1 MRVMLRGVP
10 GPRTC
15 SWRLEGALR
24 RPGPGCASSNR
35 QRAQPPSPGG
45 PGQLGSESPPWTEKA
60 EPKEGR
66 PPRSWAARGA
76 ALTHGSFQQRRG
88 QTAAAPDSPTAQR
101 PRPQQGRP
109 RWTLPPR
116 CPRGHTG
123 CGHHTARQRGVT
135 ASPRGCNQG
144 LHETRERSGL

>member
-35 QRAQPPSPGG
+35 QQIAPARAQPLSPGG

-60 EPKEGR
+60 EPKEGH
-66 PPRSWAARGA
+66 PPRSWATRRA

-88 QTAAAPDSPTAQR
+88 QTDAAPDGPTAQR
-101 PRPQQGRP
+101 LRPQQGRP

-116 CPRGHTG
+116 CPRGHWLWPPYCPAAGRHSQSTRLQPG
-123 CGHHTARQRGVT
+123 
-135 ASPRGCNQG
+135 SPRD
-144 LHETRERSGL
+144 T